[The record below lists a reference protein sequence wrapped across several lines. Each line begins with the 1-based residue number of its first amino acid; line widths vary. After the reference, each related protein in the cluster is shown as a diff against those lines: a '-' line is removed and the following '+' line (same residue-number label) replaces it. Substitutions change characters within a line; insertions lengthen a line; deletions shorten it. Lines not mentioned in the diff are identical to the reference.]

1 MRPKPCEGRD
11 WRQRQHDDYAF
22 ERRYPTRSESAR
34 FEHAYS
40 LAEGADTENDGREGF
55 AEMTP
60 LWLAPAMATE
70 ARESVLGD
78 AAWWLT
84 GGASLLV
91 WTLFAL
97 VLTAS

>member
-1 MRPKPCEGRD
+1 MK
-11 WRQRQHDDYAF
+11 
-22 ERRYPTRSESAR
+22 T
-34 FEHAYS
+34 
-40 LAEGADTENDGREGF
+40 DGREGF

-84 GGASLLV
+84 GGASLLA
-91 WTLFAL
+91 WTLLAL